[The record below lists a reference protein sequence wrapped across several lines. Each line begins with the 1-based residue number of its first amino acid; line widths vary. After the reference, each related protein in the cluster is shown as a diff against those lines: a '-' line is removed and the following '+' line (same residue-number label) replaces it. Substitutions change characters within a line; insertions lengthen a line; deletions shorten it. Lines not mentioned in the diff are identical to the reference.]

1 MDLSDIL
8 ILLQSLSIILA
19 IVVSFGTIKG
29 RKNDETATLT
39 EMRVDIR
46 YIKDSLENM
55 RGIEPRLFA
64 VEESA
69 KQAHKRLDEHI
80 KRSE

>member
-1 MDLSDIL
+1 MNFNDIL
-8 ILLQSLSIILA
+8 TILQSVSIILLI
-19 IVVSFGTIKG
+19 IVSLGTIKG
-29 RKNDETATLT
+29 RNKDETATLT